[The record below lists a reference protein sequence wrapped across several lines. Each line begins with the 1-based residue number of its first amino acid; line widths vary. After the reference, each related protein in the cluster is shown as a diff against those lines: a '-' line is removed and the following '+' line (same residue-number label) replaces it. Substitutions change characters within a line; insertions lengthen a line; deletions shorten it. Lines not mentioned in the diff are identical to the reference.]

1 MTEVIVRYLHFIG
14 IMSVMAS
21 LVAEHLL
28 VSREASPKQLQRLSL
43 VNKICGAAIGLVFLT
58 GFLLW
63 FQIGLTGLKP
73 VEYYSSNWLFHVK
86 VTIFVVF
93 ALLWIHPTT
102 FLEKNKRSQEDV
114 IRVPKSVI
122 MVIRLELLLLL
133 VLPLLA
139 VLMTRGHGIIDSN

>member
-1 MTEVIVRYLHFIG
+1 M
-14 IMSVMAS
+14 
-21 LVAEHLL
+21 
-28 VSREASPKQLQRLSL
+28 
-43 VNKICGAAIGLVFLT
+43 
-58 GFLLW
+58 
-63 FQIGLTGLKP
+63 
-73 VEYYSSNWLFHVK
+73 
-86 VTIFVVF
+86 F